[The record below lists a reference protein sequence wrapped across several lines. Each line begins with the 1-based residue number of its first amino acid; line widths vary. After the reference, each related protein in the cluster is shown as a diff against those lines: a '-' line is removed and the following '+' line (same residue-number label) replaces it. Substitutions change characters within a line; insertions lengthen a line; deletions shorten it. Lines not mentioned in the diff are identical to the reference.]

1 MSPADLQRLV
11 DALQAERLKST
22 VPAVEG
28 WIQEWGQKQ
37 LDALG
42 VSTSFD
48 MRNPLVTDFLD
59 GFRDVKLVGIND
71 TTATTI
77 RDVVQRASEEGQG
90 IDEIRRRIGGVFDDA
105 KGYRAER
112 IARTEAVGSA
122 NAANVAA
129 WQISG
134 LVDEK
139 EWLAVPDDQT
149 RETHADMDGQKV
161 GISEAFTS
169 PSGATTQG
177 PGMFGIPEEDINCR
191 CTARPII
198 NYPSGKAAD
207 LDRVAMWRAFDVDVR
222 AGESRIAA
230 AFASA
235 FEAQRRDVLDAL
247 R

>member
-1 MSPADLQRLV
+1 VSPADLQRLV

>member
-1 MSPADLQRLV
+1 MSSADLQRLIN
-11 DALQAERLKST
+11 ALQGERLKST
-22 VPAVEG
+22 VPAVED

-37 LDALG
+37 LNALG

-48 MRNPLVTDFLD
+48 MRNPMVTDFLD

-161 GISEAFTS
+161 AINEAFTS

>member
-1 MSPADLQRLV
+1 M
-11 DALQAERLKST
+11 
-22 VPAVEG
+22 
-28 WIQEWGQKQ
+28 QEWGQGQ
-37 LDALG
+37 LEALG
-42 VSTSFD
+42 VSTAFD
-48 MRNPLVTDFLD
+48 MRNPLVTDYLD

-71 TTATTI
+71 TTAATI
-77 RDVVQRASEEGQG
+77 RDVVQRANEEGQG

-129 WQISG
+129 WQLSG

-149 RETHADMDGQKV
+149 RETHAGMDGQKV
-161 GISEAFTS
+161 KIDETFTS

-198 NYPSGKAAD
+198 NYPSGKASD
-207 LDRVAMWRAFDVDVR
+207 VDRVALWRAFDVDVR
-222 AGESRIAA
+222 AGEARIAS
-230 AFASA
+230 AFANA

>member
-11 DALQAERLKST
+11 DALQGERLKTT
-22 VPAVEG
+22 VPAVED

>member
-11 DALQAERLKST
+11 DALQGERLKST
-22 VPAVEG
+22 VPAVED

-37 LDALG
+37 LNDLG

-48 MRNPLVTDFLD
+48 MRNPLVTDYLD

-71 TTATTI
+71 TTASTI
-77 RDVVQRASEEGQG
+77 RDVVLRANEEGQG

-129 WQISG
+129 WQLSG

-139 EWLAVPDDQT
+139 EWLSVQDDQT
-149 RETHADMDGQKV
+149 RETHASMDGQKV
-161 GISEAFTS
+161 KINDTFTS
-169 PSGATTQG
+169 PSGATSQG
-177 PGMFGIPEEDINCR
+177 PGMFGIAEEDINCR

-207 LDRVAMWRAFDVDVR
+207 LDRVAMWRAFDSEVR
-222 AGESRIAA
+222 SGESRIAA

>member
-1 MSPADLQRLV
+1 MEQ
-11 DALQAERLKST
+11 
-22 VPAVEG
+22 
-28 WIQEWGQKQ
+28 WGQGQ
-37 LDALG
+37 LQALG

-48 MRNPLVTDFLD
+48 MRNPLVTDYLD

-71 TTATTI
+71 TTASTI
-77 RDVVQRASEEGQG
+77 RDVVLRANEEGQG
-90 IDEIRRRIGGVFDDA
+90 IDEIRRRIGAVFDDA

-149 RETHADMDGQKV
+149 RESHSGMDGQKV
-161 GISEAFTS
+161 KIDEVFTS

-198 NYPSGKAAD
+198 DYGGKAAD
-207 LDRVAMWRAFDVDVR
+207 VDRVAMWRKFDADVV
-222 AGESRIAA
+222 AGEQRIAA

-247 R
+247 G